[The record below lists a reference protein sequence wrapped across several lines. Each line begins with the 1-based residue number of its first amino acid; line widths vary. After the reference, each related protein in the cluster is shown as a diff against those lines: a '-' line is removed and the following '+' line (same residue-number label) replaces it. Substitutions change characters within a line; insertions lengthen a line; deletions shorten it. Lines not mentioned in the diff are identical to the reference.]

1 MTKLL
6 KTLMLAIGAVIVLS
20 VVATIAISILVDA
33 EKIKAEVKA
42 VVKQQTGGD
51 LDIAGAMSWSIY
63 PEISLSLAD
72 VSYTNSGDSKPLA
85 RFDALQLSV
94 ELMPLFGGNVQVS
107 GISFDGMTLNLEV
120 AKDGTQ
126 NWVQNRPVA
135 TTAANSQPAN
145 TTPTST
151 APANETGGRDLS
163 VAIETISITNATVN
177 YNDLAA
183 GTTASLSNVSFNS
196 SKANVAG
203 DAFPMAL
210 GFGLEATNPNASV
223 IVDMTANASV
233 NAADKTVQ
241 LENLIF
247 NKQVKLDAANGNM
260 KIAAKVAGNLMA
272 NGISEVVAITGL
284 TVTADVSGDAT
295 DGKTMPISFSGDI
308 TGDNKAG
315 KFELTNYQL
324 NALDLQIS
332 GSMKA
337 TEIGGEI
344 SASGPI
350 AISEFNVKKLL
361 TALGQTPPATT
372 NKSALT
378 KVSLSAN
385 LNYQG
390 TSAMLQQLSIGLDQ
404 SNIKGFA
411 GLTNI
416 DQQFVVADLTIDTIN
431 IDDYMPPTAAEP
443 AAAAPAATDA
453 TPASAP
459 VAKTTT
465 SKATAETPLPL
476 DDLKTINAL
485 VKLAINK
492 LVINGLDASNFNLST
507 RANLG
512 LIDLK
517 NLSVDLYGGN
527 IKTSG
532 VLDARPIPAT
542 LQTKAN
548 ITGVQM
554 KPILSAVSEVD
565 WLNGKTNL
573 DANITT
579 KGNTVEAW
587 QRSLN
592 GTANFAMT
600 NLLAEGFSIDKQL
613 CQGIALI
620 NGKSLSNQWSENTQL
635 DNLNGK
641 IRFVNGTM
649 QNDSL
654 TGGSS
659 TIKMKGSGWLSP
671 EQNKMNYKLGV
682 QVAGDQISQDPACA
696 VNERYR
702 DISWPLQCKGQLD
715 AEPKDLCGIDESEMK
730 DIVQD
735 LASEELK
742 RKANSKLDDYLKD
755 KNLEGV
761 GDLLKGLF
769 K

>member
-6 KTLMLAIGAVIVLS
+6 KTLMLAIGAIVVLS

-33 EKIKAEVKA
+33 EKIKAEVKS

-72 VSYTNSGDSKPLA
+72 VSYINSRDSKPLA

-94 ELMPLFGGNVQVS
+94 ELMPLFSGSVQVS
-107 GISFDGMTLNLEV
+107 DISFDGMTLNLEV

-126 NWVQNRPVA
+126 NWGQNRPTA

-145 TTPTST
+145 DTD
-151 APANETGGRDLS
+151 GRDLS

-177 YNDLAA
+177 YNDLST
-183 GTTASLSNVSFNS
+183 GTTASLSKVSFNS
-196 SKANVAG
+196 SKANIAG
-203 DAFPMAL
+203 NAFPMAL
-210 GFGLEATNPNASV
+210 DFSLEATNPNASV
-223 IVDMTANASV
+223 TVDMTADASI

-241 LENLIF
+241 LENLVV
-247 NKQVKLDAANGNM
+247 NKQVKLDTANGNM
-260 KIAAKVAGNLMA
+260 KIVAKVAGKLMA
-272 NGISEVVAITGL
+272 NGISEIVAISGL

-295 DGKTMPISFSGDI
+295 NGKTLPISFSGDI

-324 NALDLQIS
+324 KAVDLQIS
-332 GSMKA
+332 GSIKA
-337 TEIGGEI
+337 NEIGGEI

-350 AISEFNVKKLL
+350 AISEFNLKKLL
-361 TALGQTPPATT
+361 TAFGQTPPATT

-390 TSAMLQQLSIGLDQ
+390 SSAMLQQLSIGLDQ

-416 DQQFVVADLTIDTIN
+416 DQQFIVADLTIDKIN
-431 IDDYMPPTAAEP
+431 IDDYMTPTAAEP
-443 AAAAPAATDA
+443 TATVPAADDN
-453 TPASAP
+453 PASAP
-459 VAKTTT
+459 AAKTTA
-465 SKATAETPLPL
+465 SKPASETQLPL
-476 DDLKTINAL
+476 DDLKIVNAL
-485 VKLAINK
+485 VKLAINR
-492 LVINGLDASNFNLST
+492 LVINDLDASNFKLNT

-512 LIDLK
+512 LVDLK
-517 NLSVDLYGGN
+517 NLSIDLYSGT
-527 IKTSG
+527 IKTTG
-532 VLDARPIPAT
+532 VLDARPAAAT
-542 LQTKAN
+542 LKAKLN
-548 ITGVQM
+548 ISGVEM
-554 KPILSAVSEVD
+554 KPILSAVSDVH
-565 WLNGKTNL
+565 WLSGKTNV

-579 KGNTVEAW
+579 KGNTVESW

-592 GTANFAMT
+592 GMANFAMT
-600 NLLAEGFSIDKQL
+600 NLLAEGISIDKQL

-641 IRFVNGTM
+641 IRFINGTM

-659 TIKMKGSGWLSP
+659 TLKLKGNGWLSP
-671 EQNKMNYKLGV
+671 EKNKMNYKLGV

-702 DISWPLQCKGQLD
+702 DISWPLECKGQLD

-769 K
+769 N

>member
-33 EKIKAEVKA
+33 EKIKAEVKT

-51 LDIAGAMSWSIY
+51 LDIAGTMSWSIY

-72 VSYTNSGDSKPLA
+72 VSYTNSGGNKPLA
-85 RFDALQLSV
+85 RLNALQLNV
-94 ELMPLFGGNVQVS
+94 ELMPLFGGNVNVS
-107 GISFDGMTLNLEV
+107 GINLDGMTLNLEV

-151 APANETGGRDLS
+151 LPTNETGGRDLS

-177 YNDLAA
+177 YNDLVS
-183 GTTASLSNVSFNS
+183 GTTASLSKVSFNS

-203 DAFPMAL
+203 NAFPMAL
-210 GFGLEATNPNASV
+210 GFSLEATNPNVSV
-223 IVDMTANASV
+223 VVDMTADALV

-241 LENLIF
+241 LENLVF
-247 NKQVKLDAANGNM
+247 NKQVKLDAANGDM
-260 KIAAKVAGNLMA
+260 KIAAKIAGKLMA
-272 NGISEVVAITGL
+272 NGISEVITISGL

-295 DGKTMPISFSGDI
+295 NGKTLPISFSGDI
-308 TGDNKAG
+308 SADNKAG
-315 KFELTNYQL
+315 KYELSNYTL
-324 NALDLQIS
+324 NALDLTIS
-332 GSMKA
+332 GSIKA
-337 TEIGGEI
+337 TEIGGEM

-350 AISEFNVKKLL
+350 AISEFNLKKLL
-361 TALGQTPPATT
+361 KALGQTPPATT
-372 NKSALT
+372 NKNALT
-378 KVSLSAN
+378 NVSLSAD

-390 TSAMLQQLSIGLDQ
+390 TSAMLQQLNIGLDR

-443 AAAAPAATDA
+443 AATDA

-459 VAKTTT
+459 AAKTTT
-465 SKATAETPLPL
+465 SKPTAEIPLPL
-476 DDLKTINAL
+476 DDLKNINAL

-527 IKTSG
+527 IKISG

-542 LQTKAN
+542 LQAKAN

-573 DANITT
+573 DADITT

-600 NLLAEGFSIDKQL
+600 NLLAEGISIDKQL

>member
-6 KTLMLAIGAVIVLS
+6 KTLMLAIGAIIVLS
-20 VVATIAISILVDA
+20 VAATIAISVLVDA
-33 EKIKAEVKA
+33 EKIKAEVKT

-72 VSYTNSGDSKPLA
+72 VSYTNSGGNKPLA
-85 RFDALQLSV
+85 RLNALQLSV
-94 ELMPLFGGNVQVS
+94 ELMPLFGGNVNVS
-107 GISFDGMTLNLEV
+107 GINLDGMTLNLEV

-126 NWVQNRPVA
+126 NWEQNRQAA
-135 TTAANSQPAN
+135 TTAANSQPPS
-145 TTPTST
+145 TTQTST
-151 APANETGGRDLS
+151 LPTNETGGRDLS

-177 YNDLAA
+177 YSDLVS
-183 GTTASLSNVSFNS
+183 GTTASLSKVSFNS

-203 DAFPMAL
+203 DAFPMML
-210 GFGLEATNPNASV
+210 GFSLEATNPNASV
-223 IVDMTANASV
+223 IVDMTADASV

-241 LENLIF
+241 LENLVF

-260 KIAAKVAGNLMA
+260 KIAAKIAGKLMA
-272 NGISEVVAITGL
+272 NGISEVITISGL
-284 TVTADVSGDAT
+284 TVTADVNGDAT
-295 DGKTMPISFSGDI
+295 NGKTLPISFSGDI
-308 TGDNKAG
+308 SGDNKAG
-315 KFELTNYQL
+315 KYELSNYTL
-324 NALDLQIS
+324 NALDLTIS
-332 GSMKA
+332 GSIKA
-337 TEIGGEI
+337 TEIGGEM

-350 AISEFNVKKLL
+350 AISEFNLKKLL

-378 KVSLSAN
+378 KVSLSAD

-390 TSAMLQQLSIGLDQ
+390 TSAMLQQLNIGLDQ

-416 DQQFVVADLTIDTIN
+416 EQQFIVADLTIDTIN
-431 IDDYMPPTAAEP
+431 IDDYMPPTAVEPVATVP
-443 AAAAPAATDA
+443 AAAGDKPSAPA
-453 TPASAP
+453 
-459 VAKTTT
+459 AKTTT
-465 SKATAETPLPL
+465 SKVVTETQLPL
-476 DDLKTINAL
+476 DDLKTVNAL
-485 VKLAINK
+485 VKLAINE
-492 LVINGLDASNFNLST
+492 LVINGLDASNFNVNT

-517 NLSVDLYGGN
+517 NLSVDLYSGN
-527 IKTSG
+527 IKTTG
-532 VLDARPIPAT
+532 VLDARPAAAT
-542 LQTKAN
+542 LNAKLN
-548 ITGVQM
+548 ISGVEM

-573 DANITT
+573 TADITT

-600 NLLAEGFSIDKQL
+600 NLLAEGISIDKQL

-635 DNLNGK
+635 DNLNGN

-659 TIKMKGSGWLSP
+659 TLKLKGNGWLSP
-671 EQNKMNYKLGV
+671 EKNKMNYKLGV
-682 QVAGDQISQDPACA
+682 LVAGDQISQDPACA

-702 DISWPLQCKGQLD
+702 DISWPLECKGQLD

-730 DIVQD
+730 DIVKD

-769 K
+769 N